1 MPSSLFHLLSTS
13 HSLALSLF
21 QTLQP
26 GLVKGKWSKE
36 EDDRILAFGAT
47 GSDKWSDLHLPG
59 RLTEHIKDRW
69 INVLDSTLKKGV
81 WSEAEM
87 KILRDSQKEL
97 GNKWCEIAKRI
108 PGRNEASVKNRWYNQ
123 KTSDKRAEK
132 KRQRA
137 EQAKRESFEQQVVVA
152 ERSIDHLEHEQ
163 QHDQQQIHL
172 EEHSSLYY
180 PKNLKS
186 DQSDEQY
193 NI

>member
-1 MPSSLFHLLSTS
+1 
-13 HSLALSLF
+13 
-21 QTLQP
+21 LQP

-69 INVLDSTLKKGV
+69 INVLDPTLKKGV

-137 EQAKRESFEQQVVVA
+137 EQAKRESLEEQQVVVA
-152 ERSIDHLEHEQ
+152 ERAIHHLEHEQ
-163 QHDQQQIHL
+163 QHEHQQQIHL

-180 PKNLKS
+180 PKNFKS
-186 DQSDEQY
+186 DQSEQY